1 MNKNTKKYRSWEVR
15 LTQEKIQIWA
25 LETRLEISSRELQVK
40 EIMDIKLGM
49 RLRELELLLKI
60 HLEPTM
66 MLLKE

>member
-1 MNKNTKKYRSWEVR
+1 MNKSTKKYRSWEVR
-15 LTQEKIQIWA
+15 LTQEKIQIWV
-25 LETRLEISSRELQVK
+25 LGTRLEISSRELEVK

-49 RLRELELLLKI
+49 RLREFELLLKI